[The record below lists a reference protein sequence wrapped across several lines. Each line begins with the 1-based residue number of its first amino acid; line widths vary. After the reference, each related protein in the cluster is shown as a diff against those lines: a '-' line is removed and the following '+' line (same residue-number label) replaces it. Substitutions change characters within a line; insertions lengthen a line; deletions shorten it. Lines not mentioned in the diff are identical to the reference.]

1 MGGNHLFIK
10 DKQAQIYK
18 NDYIKRINAIK
29 ISNSFFTEK
38 KQVDIFIGFY
48 PNWRRSFTIEY
59 KYVFSFI

>member
-48 PNWRRSFTIEY
+48 PN
-59 KYVFSFI
+59 